1 MKEVDT
7 MTNTN
12 SSKTTQRSA
21 LQYAIDNLPDAPVE
35 IVEKWHAMI
44 AQIDKKNSAERKPTT
59 KQMENAGFKSDIL
72 AYLEPDTLYT
82 AADVAKIV
90 PSVVAAGLS
99 VQRVSAML
107 SQLVT
112 AGSLVRTEDKRKN
125 FYSLA

>member
-1 MKEVDT
+1 

-21 LQYAIDNLPDAPVE
+21 LQYAIDNLPDAPAE

-59 KQMENAGFKSDIL
+59 KQVENAGFKSDIL

-90 PSVVAAGLS
+90 PSVAAAGLT